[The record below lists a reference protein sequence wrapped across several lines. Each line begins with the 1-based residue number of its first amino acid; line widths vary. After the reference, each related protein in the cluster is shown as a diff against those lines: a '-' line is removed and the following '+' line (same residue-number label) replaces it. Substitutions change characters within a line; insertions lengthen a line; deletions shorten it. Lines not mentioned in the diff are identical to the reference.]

1 MWGRGSPRL
10 RRHQGNGQTLRH
22 GPLAD
27 DLVQPLGTK
36 PFIDRIDHT
45 R

>member
-1 MWGRGSPRL
+1 VGQGLAPL
-10 RRHQGNGQTLRH
+10 ARRYQGNGQTLRH